1 MNHPML
7 QQVERSFNDHFRTDS
22 IVSELADQAMKGDY
36 SRISLDSILER
47 EVDSETFTN
56 LSVKL
61 REAHSQGAHP
71 QVLMDMFN
79 ALMKAGINVRLIDQG
94 SSELNIIVGVDN
106 LEFEN
111 AVRAL
116 YRAFVVKENNRW

>member
-7 QQVERSFNDHFRTDS
+7 QQVAKSFNDHFRTDS
-22 IVSELADQAMKGDY
+22 IISELADQAMKGDY

-56 LSVKL
+56 LAVKL

-79 ALMKAGINVRLIDQG
+79 ALMKVDRQLIEGIAADLVPAINDQYM
-94 SSELNIIVGVDN
+94 EQAAIQL
-106 LEFEN
+106 LE
-111 AVRAL
+111 AS
-116 YRAFVVKENNRW
+116 

>member
-22 IVSELADQAMKGDY
+22 IVYELADQAMKGDY

-56 LSVKL
+56 LTVKL
-61 REAHSQGAHP
+61 REANSQGAHP

-79 ALMKAGINVRLIDQG
+79 TLMKLDRQLIEGIATDLLSGVNCAP
-94 SSELNIIVGVDN
+94 IVAAPRSYQEV
-106 LEFEN
+106 
-111 AVRAL
+111 A
-116 YRAFVVKENNRW
+116 

>member
-1 MNHPML
+1 MQTVMNHPML
-7 QQVERSFNDHFRTDS
+7 QQVERSFNDQFRTDS

-36 SRISLDSILER
+36 SRISLDSILAR

-56 LSVKL
+56 LMVKL

-79 ALMKAGINVRLIDQG
+79 ALMKVDRQIIEGIAADLV
-94 SSELNIIVGVDN
+94 SGVNSAPKVDFSQSYQ
-106 LEFEN
+106 EV
-111 AVRAL
+111 A
-116 YRAFVVKENNRW
+116 

>member
-1 MNHPML
+1 MNQPML
-7 QQVERSFNDHFRTDS
+7 QQVAKSFNDHFRTDS

-56 LSVKL
+56 LAVKL

-71 QVLMDMFN
+71 QVLMDMLN
-79 ALMKAGINVRLIDQG
+79 TLMKVDRQIIEGIAADFISDADVSRSYQ
-94 SSELNIIVGVDN
+94 EV
-106 LEFEN
+106 
-111 AVRAL
+111 A
-116 YRAFVVKENNRW
+116 

>member
-7 QQVERSFNDHFRTDS
+7 QQVARSFDDHFRTDS

-36 SRISLDSILER
+36 SRISLDSIIER
-47 EVDSETFTN
+47 EVDSEAFTN
-56 LSVKL
+56 LTVKL

-79 ALMKAGINVRLIDQG
+79 ALMKVDREIIEGIAADLVPAINDQYM
-94 SSELNIIVGVDN
+94 EQAAIQL
-106 LEFEN
+106 LE
-111 AVRAL
+111 AS
-116 YRAFVVKENNRW
+116 

>member
-1 MNHPML
+1 MQTVMNHPKL
-7 QQVERSFNDHFRTDS
+7 QQVARSFDDHSRTDS

-36 SRISLDSILER
+36 SRISLDSILAR

-56 LSVKL
+56 LAVKL

-79 ALMKAGINVRLIDQG
+79 ALMKVDRQLIEGIATDLLSGVNCAP
-94 SSELNIIVGVDN
+94 IVAAPRSYQEV
-106 LEFEN
+106 
-111 AVRAL
+111 A
-116 YRAFVVKENNRW
+116 

>member
-1 MNHPML
+1 MNHPKL
-7 QQVERSFNDHFRTDS
+7 QQVARSFDDRSRTDS

-56 LSVKL
+56 LMVKL
-61 REAHSQGAHP
+61 REAHSQWAHP

-79 ALMKAGINVRLIDQG
+79 TLMKVDRQLIEGIAADLV
-94 SSELNIIVGVDN
+94 SGVNSAPSVDVSRSYQ
-106 LEFEN
+106 EV
-111 AVRAL
+111 A
-116 YRAFVVKENNRW
+116 

>member
-1 MNHPML
+1 MMNHPML
-7 QQVERSFNDHFRTDS
+7 QQVARSFDDHFRTDS

-36 SRISLDSILER
+36 SRISLDSILAR

-56 LSVKL
+56 LTVKL

-79 ALMKAGINVRLIDQG
+79 ALMKIDRQLIEGIAADLVPAINDQYM
-94 SSELNIIVGVDN
+94 EQAAIQL
-106 LEFEN
+106 LE
-111 AVRAL
+111 AS
-116 YRAFVVKENNRW
+116 

>member
-1 MNHPML
+1 MNHPKL
-7 QQVERSFNDHFRTDS
+7 QQVARSFDDPFRTDS

-56 LSVKL
+56 LTVKL

-79 ALMKAGINVRLIDQG
+79 TLMKLDRQLIEGIATDLLSGVNCAP
-94 SSELNIIVGVDN
+94 IVAAPRSYQEV
-106 LEFEN
+106 
-111 AVRAL
+111 A
-116 YRAFVVKENNRW
+116 